1 MNKIILATLLSLF
14 YFRVANG
21 QANFEFDTLENG
33 LYTSQEIGQMWPR
46 SANLQKLKEFV
57 EYLDDSTIRKKYP
70 EKFLVLTTTGTKID
84 AVQFIGP
91 RAQFKVYNVDRPP
104 RATFYCWHQ
113 PSNLYL
119 LRR

>member
-1 MNKIILATLLSLF
+1 MSKIILVILLSLF
-14 YFRVANG
+14 WAQTTSA
-21 QANFEFDTLENG
+21 QANFQFDTLENG
-33 LYTSQEIGQMWPR
+33 LYTSQEIGKMWSR

-70 EKFLVLTTTGTKID
+70 EKFLVLTTTGNRIN
-84 AVQFIGP
+84 ACQFIGTQ
-91 RAQFKVYNVDRPP
+91 AQYKVYNVDQPP
-104 RATFYCWHQ
+104 VATFICRHK